1 MEGDTMG
8 EALRLLRIFNG
19 YKSAELAKK
28 LELSQSYVSELEN
41 GKKQPTMEV
50 LDKYAKVFEMKKS
63 TLMLFAESL
72 EGEEIKNDKKQ
83 RIARAGMKL
92 LKILEK
98 VGDLKMSKTY
108 PIEFSPL
115 YRMRNRR
122 KLAKSTEAG

>member
-1 MEGDTMG
+1 MEEDPMG

-63 TLMLFAESL
+63 SIMLFAESL
-72 EGEEIKNDKKQ
+72 EGDEIKNDKKQ

-98 VGDLKMSKTY
+98 VG
-108 PIEFSPL
+108 EF
-115 YRMRNRR
+115 
-122 KLAKSTEAG
+122 EDE

>member
-1 MEGDTMG
+1 MG

-28 LELSQSYVSELEN
+28 LDLSQSYVSELEN

-98 VGDLKMSKTY
+98 VG
-108 PIEFSPL
+108 EF
-115 YRMRNRR
+115 
-122 KLAKSTEAG
+122 EDE

>member
-1 MEGDTMG
+1 MEEDTMG
-8 EALRLLRIFNG
+8 EALRLLRIFNA

-41 GKKQPTMEV
+41 GKKQPTTEV

-98 VGDLKMSKTY
+98 VG
-108 PIEFSPL
+108 EF
-115 YRMRNRR
+115 
-122 KLAKSTEAG
+122 EDE

>member
-1 MEGDTMG
+1 MG
-8 EALRLLRIFNG
+8 EELRLLRIFNG

-98 VGDLKMSKTY
+98 VG
-108 PIEFSPL
+108 EF
-115 YRMRNRR
+115 
-122 KLAKSTEAG
+122 EDE

>member
-1 MEGDTMG
+1 MEEDTMG

-41 GKKQPTMEV
+41 GKKQPTIEV

-98 VGDLKMSKTY
+98 VGKF
-108 PIEFSPL
+108 E
-115 YRMRNRR
+115 N
-122 KLAKSTEAG
+122 E

>member
-1 MEGDTMG
+1 MG

-19 YKSAELAKK
+19 YKSVELAKK

-98 VGDLKMSKTY
+98 VG
-108 PIEFSPL
+108 EFE
-115 YRMRNRR
+115 N
-122 KLAKSTEAG
+122 E

>member
-1 MEGDTMG
+1 MG

-28 LELSQSYVSELEN
+28 LELSKSYVSELEN

-98 VGDLKMSKTY
+98 VG
-108 PIEFSPL
+108 EF
-115 YRMRNRR
+115 
-122 KLAKSTEAG
+122 EDE

>member
-1 MEGDTMG
+1 MEEDTMG

-72 EGEEIKNDKKQ
+72 DDKKQ

-98 VGDLKMSKTY
+98 VG
-108 PIEFSPL
+108 EF
-115 YRMRNRR
+115 
-122 KLAKSTEAG
+122 EDE

>member
-1 MEGDTMG
+1 MEEDTMG

-98 VGDLKMSKTY
+98 VGKF
-108 PIEFSPL
+108 E
-115 YRMRNRR
+115 N
-122 KLAKSTEAG
+122 E

>member
-1 MEGDTMG
+1 MG

-50 LDKYAKVFEMKKS
+50 LGKYAKVFEMKKS

-98 VGDLKMSKTY
+98 VG
-108 PIEFSPL
+108 EF
-115 YRMRNRR
+115 
-122 KLAKSTEAG
+122 EDE

>member
-1 MEGDTMG
+1 MG

-41 GKKQPTMEV
+41 GKKQPTIEV

-72 EGEEIKNDKKQ
+72 EGEEIKNDKKH

-98 VGDLKMSKTY
+98 VG
-108 PIEFSPL
+108 EFE
-115 YRMRNRR
+115 N
-122 KLAKSTEAG
+122 E

>member
-98 VGDLKMSKTY
+98 VG
-108 PIEFSPL
+108 EFE
-115 YRMRNRR
+115 N
-122 KLAKSTEAG
+122 E

>member
-1 MEGDTMG
+1 MG

-92 LKILEK
+92 LKILEM
-98 VGDLKMSKTY
+98 VGKF
-108 PIEFSPL
+108 E
-115 YRMRNRR
+115 N
-122 KLAKSTEAG
+122 E

>member
-1 MEGDTMG
+1 MEEDTMG

-92 LKILEK
+92 LKILDK
-98 VGDLKMSKTY
+98 VG
-108 PIEFSPL
+108 EF
-115 YRMRNRR
+115 
-122 KLAKSTEAG
+122 EDE

>member
-1 MEGDTMG
+1 MG

-72 EGEEIKNDKKQ
+72 EGEEIKND
-83 RIARAGMKL
+83 
-92 LKILEK
+92 E
-98 VGDLKMSKTY
+98 
-108 PIEFSPL
+108 
-115 YRMRNRR
+115 
-122 KLAKSTEAG
+122 

>member
-1 MEGDTMG
+1 MG

-63 TLMLFAESL
+63 TLMLFVESL

-98 VGDLKMSKTY
+98 VG
-108 PIEFSPL
+108 EF
-115 YRMRNRR
+115 
-122 KLAKSTEAG
+122 EDE

>member
-1 MEGDTMG
+1 MG

-41 GKKQPTMEV
+41 GKKEPTMEV

-98 VGDLKMSKTY
+98 VG
-108 PIEFSPL
+108 EF
-115 YRMRNRR
+115 
-122 KLAKSTEAG
+122 EDE

>member
-1 MEGDTMG
+1 MEEDTMG

-41 GKKQPTMEV
+41 GKKQPTMAV

-98 VGDLKMSKTY
+98 VG
-108 PIEFSPL
+108 EFE
-115 YRMRNRR
+115 N
-122 KLAKSTEAG
+122 E

>member
-1 MEGDTMG
+1 MG

-50 LDKYAKVFEMKKS
+50 LDKYAKVFEKKKS

-98 VGDLKMSKTY
+98 VG
-108 PIEFSPL
+108 EF
-115 YRMRNRR
+115 
-122 KLAKSTEAG
+122 EDE

>member
-1 MEGDTMG
+1 MEEDPMG

-72 EGEEIKNDKKQ
+72 EGDEIKNDKKQ

-98 VGDLKMSKTY
+98 VG
-108 PIEFSPL
+108 EF
-115 YRMRNRR
+115 
-122 KLAKSTEAG
+122 EDE

>member
-1 MEGDTMG
+1 MG
-8 EALRLLRIFNG
+8 EALRLLRIFNV

-98 VGDLKMSKTY
+98 VG
-108 PIEFSPL
+108 EFE
-115 YRMRNRR
+115 N
-122 KLAKSTEAG
+122 E

>member
-1 MEGDTMG
+1 MEEDTMG

-28 LELSQSYVSELEN
+28 LELSQGYVSELEN

-98 VGDLKMSKTY
+98 VG
-108 PIEFSPL
+108 EF
-115 YRMRNRR
+115 
-122 KLAKSTEAG
+122 EDE

>member
-1 MEGDTMG
+1 MEEDTMG

-50 LDKYAKVFEMKKS
+50 LDKYAKGFEMKKS

-98 VGDLKMSKTY
+98 VG
-108 PIEFSPL
+108 EF
-115 YRMRNRR
+115 
-122 KLAKSTEAG
+122 EDE

>member
-1 MEGDTMG
+1 MEEDTMG

-63 TLMLFAESL
+63 TLMLFAES
-72 EGEEIKNDKKQ
+72 
-83 RIARAGMKL
+83 
-92 LKILEK
+92 
-98 VGDLKMSKTY
+98 
-108 PIEFSPL
+108 
-115 YRMRNRR
+115 
-122 KLAKSTEAG
+122 

>member
-72 EGEEIKNDKKQ
+72 EGEEIKNNKKQ

-98 VGDLKMSKTY
+98 VG
-108 PIEFSPL
+108 EF
-115 YRMRNRR
+115 
-122 KLAKSTEAG
+122 EDE

>member
-1 MEGDTMG
+1 MG

-83 RIARAGMKL
+83 RIARAGMKM

-98 VGDLKMSKTY
+98 VG
-108 PIEFSPL
+108 EF
-115 YRMRNRR
+115 
-122 KLAKSTEAG
+122 EDE

>member
-1 MEGDTMG
+1 MG

-28 LELSQSYVSELEN
+28 LEISQSYVSELEN

-50 LDKYAKVFEMKKS
+50 LDKYAKVFELKKS

-98 VGDLKMSKTY
+98 VGKF
-108 PIEFSPL
+108 E
-115 YRMRNRR
+115 N
-122 KLAKSTEAG
+122 E

>member
-1 MEGDTMG
+1 MEEDTMG

-41 GKKQPTMEV
+41 GKKQPTIEV

-72 EGEEIKNDKKQ
+72 EDEEITNDKKQ

-98 VGDLKMSKTY
+98 VGKF
-108 PIEFSPL
+108 E
-115 YRMRNRR
+115 N
-122 KLAKSTEAG
+122 E